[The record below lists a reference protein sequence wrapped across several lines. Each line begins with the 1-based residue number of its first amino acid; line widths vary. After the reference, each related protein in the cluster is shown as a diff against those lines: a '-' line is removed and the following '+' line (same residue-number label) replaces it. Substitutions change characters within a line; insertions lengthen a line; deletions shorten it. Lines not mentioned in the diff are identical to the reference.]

1 MEDFPSNEL
10 IITFSLFSF
19 FVFYLQKWSKEFM
32 GASQGFRIFLDF
44 FMGISTIFGLFF
56 LIYYGYKVEWTSPLI
71 LFAISIF
78 IKGILIAIEVK
89 LFFRIQYIV
98 QYIGFISF
106 IACPILAYR
115 LLVISGLI
123 S

>member
-1 MEDFPSNEL
+1 
-10 IITFSLFSF
+10 
-19 FVFYLQKWSKEFM
+19 M
-32 GASQGFRIFLDF
+32 GASQGFRIFLNF
-44 FMGISTIFGLFF
+44 FMGISDNFWFIF

-71 LFAISIF
+71 LFAISLF
-78 IKGILIAIEVK
+78 IKGILIAIVK

>member
-1 MEDFPSNEL
+1 M
-10 IITFSLFSF
+10 
-19 FVFYLQKWSKEFM
+19 
-32 GASQGFRIFLDF
+32 
-44 FMGISTIFGLFF
+44 
-56 LIYYGYKVEWTSPLI
+56 I
-71 LFAISIF
+71 LFKDQDPDGNKELKRYF

-89 LFFRIQYIV
+89 LFFRFQYIV

>member
-1 MEDFPSNEL
+1 MPVEAIPNRKVAEL
-10 IITFSLFSF
+10 VTKL
-19 FVFYLQKWSKEFM
+19 V
-32 GASQGFRIFLDF
+32 
-44 FMGISTIFGLFF
+44 
-56 LIYYGYKVEWTSPLI
+56 
-71 LFAISIF
+71 
-78 IKGILIAIEVK
+78 EVK

>member
-1 MEDFPSNEL
+1 MTKLPDTPAPD
-10 IITFSLFSF
+10 
-19 FVFYLQKWSKEFM
+19 EFK
-32 GASQGFRIFLDF
+32 L
-44 FMGISTIFGLFF
+44 
-56 LIYYGYKVEWTSPLI
+56 KSPLI

>member
-1 MEDFPSNEL
+1 
-10 IITFSLFSF
+10 
-19 FVFYLQKWSKEFM
+19 M

-123 S
+123 SWKKERANILSEIILKKFIGLEIKKI